1 MPLGHDASCSY
12 AGGYNRMNEL
22 PSLYRDVLSA
32 EVACDQATQEDAF
45 RLRYQ
50 VYCLERGF
58 EDASAFPEAME
69 TDPHDTYARHFVVRS
84 RDAGLT
90 LGASRLVLD
99 SPPGVGLP
107 IETHGSRSVTRHIER
122 VRSRESTKLAEVSR
136 LAVTRCLP
144 TLIDQRAVAPAPV
157 PFSES
162 RDCCCLQEGPT
173 VPRLPIRSHH
183 VSMGLLA
190 LQFQQSW
197 SDDVTHWVAL
207 LDQGLLRFLKR
218 VGIHCQPIGPVLA
231 HRGSRQPVMG
241 VVSDVWSGVRKEG
254 VALARLVEQ
263 LGDQVATVQA
273 GIGSAGAM
281 GELREASEPG

>member
-1 MPLGHDASCSY
+1 MDK
-12 AGGYNRMNEL
+12 L

-32 EVACDQATQEDAF
+32 EVACDPATQEDAF

-69 TDPHDTYARHFVVRS
+69 TDPHDIYARHFVVRS
-84 RDAGLT
+84 RNAGLT

-99 SPPGVGLP
+99 SPSGVGLP
-107 IETHGSRSVTRHIER
+107 IEMHGSMSVARHIER

-144 TLIDQRAVAPAPV
+144 TLIDQRSVAPAPV
-157 PFSES
+157 QFSEL
-162 RDCCCLQEGPT
+162 RDHCCALEGPT
-173 VPRLPIRSHH
+173 VPRLPVRSYH

-197 SDDVTHWVAL
+197 SDGVTHWVAL

-241 VVSDVWSGVRKEG
+241 VVTDVWSDVRKEG

-263 LGDQVATVQA
+263 LGEQVATAQA
-273 GIGSAGAM
+273 GIGSAFAM
-281 GELREASEPG
+281 GELRNASEPG